1 MQDRIFAFLD
11 NKLFPHKTYKSFVS
25 GIKESRF
32 GLFGALVTLVMA
44 ALLTAAGLA
53 SSTIMMGLGVIA
65 LSAVLF
71 AVYGQFLIRK
81 EGVNG

>member
-1 MQDRIFAFLD
+1 MLQIFAFLD
-11 NKLFPHKTYKSFVS
+11 NKLFPHKLYKSFVS

-32 GLFGALVTLVMA
+32 GLFGVLVTLVMA
-44 ALLTAAGLA
+44 ALLTAARLA
-53 SSTIMMGLGVIA
+53 SSTIIMGLGVIA